1 MTTNRDKT
9 NILNK
14 SKNKKE
20 KRIKPEQGMWTIW
33 DNTTD
38 RRERGDEKER
48 LEFR

>member
-1 MTTNRDKT
+1 MTSNRDKK

-33 DNTTD
+33 DDTTD
-38 RRERGDEKER
+38 EGKR
-48 LEFR
+48 